1 VSFLSDFIFILQP
14 ELEFLSLVLEL
25 MVQAL
30 EPELVLVQMLLEQV
44 SQQEPLL
51 PEPQLSY
58 VLLLLLYHLFVLN
71 HDAIFSQQVDP
82 QVQPHTS

>member
-1 VSFLSDFIFILQP
+1 MSFLSDFIFILQP
-14 ELEFLSLVLEL
+14 ELEFLSLVLEQ

-51 PEPQLSY
+51 PEPRLS
-58 VLLLLLYHLFVLN
+58 
-71 HDAIFSQQVDP
+71 Q
-82 QVQPHTS
+82 